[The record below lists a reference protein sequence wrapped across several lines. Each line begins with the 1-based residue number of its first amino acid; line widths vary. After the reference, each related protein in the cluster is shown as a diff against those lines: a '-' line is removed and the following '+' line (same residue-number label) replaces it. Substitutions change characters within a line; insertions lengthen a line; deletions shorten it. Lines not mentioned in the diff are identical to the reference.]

1 MTDIQVVSTHCV
13 CHIEGVCQSHKDR
26 IELTPWEL
34 QFLLIHPIQKG
45 LLFHK
50 PPPSSMIV
58 NVIEHLKQ
66 SLSSTLNIFYPL
78 AGRFVKVQN
87 EDNTTHFFVNCTNA
101 GVEFVHAVA
110 DGVTVSDILDPIYVP
125 EIICSFFLQNGT
137 LNYDGISKPLL
148 AIQVTEFVDGF
159 FIGCTLNHSI
169 ADGTILWKFFN
180 TWSEISRTGC
190 GGGDNPISQIPPIFE
205 RQQYFNGILNFP
217 IEFSFP
223 EPNPVE
229 FQEPEKSNSFPLR
242 QRVFHFSKEKIAQ
255 LKAKA
260 NSEMST
266 EKISSLQALLGH
278 FWQCVTRNR
287 SLDPNQEVKYK
298 LLVGTRHRLELPP
311 QYFGSAAIVRIVKT
325 TAGELLKQGL
335 GWASWEIHKVITS
348 QTSVEVRRDLEDWVQ
363 FPVLPRVTDL
373 VLHAGDSLAT
383 GSSPRFNVYGNDF
396 GWGRPLAVRSGNGN
410 KSGGKITVFE
420 GEEEGSIQFEV
431 CLSTETLQ
439 ALEDDADFMATVST
453 R

>member
-205 RQQYFNGILNFP
+205 RQQYFN
-217 IEFSFP
+217 
-223 EPNPVE
+223 
-229 FQEPEKSNSFPLR
+229 
-242 QRVFHFSKEKIAQ
+242 
-255 LKAKA
+255 
-260 NSEMST
+260 
-266 EKISSLQALLGH
+266 
-278 FWQCVTRNR
+278 
-287 SLDPNQEVKYK
+287 
-298 LLVGTRHRLELPP
+298 
-311 QYFGSAAIVRIVKT
+311 
-325 TAGELLKQGL
+325 
-335 GWASWEIHKVITS
+335 
-348 QTSVEVRRDLEDWVQ
+348 VRRDLEDWVQ

-431 CLSTETLQ
+431 SLSAETLQ
-439 ALEDDADFMATVST
+439 ALKDDADFMATVST
-453 R
+453 G